1 MIESRRKTPVKRFR
15 LNDKISS
22 IASAH
27 PDPIVREVL
36 KVLEAFESS
45 EVIGS
50 KYVWKYLPDD
60 AFTVICNKPGM
71 GVRMMNRTLLS
82 HLIRIIEAF
91 QMVSLWRSR
100 DLVGSCVASLN
111 EERLVSAATL
121 ARSLIELAVTYGDA
135 ADFLTWAFKSFP
147 WSEIGNALVAPL
159 VTDEHGK
166 EISLEIFIERL
177 MRGTRLD
184 DILAKTPNMKLTN
197 IMTIIEKI
205 DKKLS
210 KQYGYQVT
218 PHYELLCELA
228 HPNTVGFQRYL
239 SSITILHNGWESR
252 LMEEESFSER
262 SVHISFECLWALSF
276 SAGSMVKT
284 FGVFDELKHEV
295 LKNIWRALPH

>member
-1 MIESRRKTPVKRFR
+1 MIEPGRKTPVKRFR
-15 LNDKISS
+15 LNDKIS
-22 IASAH
+22 ATANANR
-27 PDPIVREVL
+27 DPIVREVR
-36 KVLEAFESS
+36 KVLEAFERS
-45 EVIGS
+45 EVTGS
-50 KYVWKYLPDD
+50 RYVWKYLPDD
-60 AFTVICNKPGM
+60 AFTVICKPGM
-71 GVRMMNRTLLS
+71 SVRTMNRTLLS

-121 ARSLIELAVTYGDA
+121 TRSLIELAVTYRDA
-135 ADFLTWAFKSFP
+135 GDFLTWAFKSFP
-147 WSEIGNALVAPL
+147 WSEIGDALVAPL

-177 MRGTRLD
+177 MRGTRLNEH
-184 DILAKTPNMKLTN
+184 LAKTPNMRQTN

-205 DKKLS
+205 DKR
-210 KQYGYQVT
+210 YGCQVMS
-218 PHYELLCELA
+218 HYELLCELA
-228 HPNTVGFQRYL
+228 HPSTVGFQRYV
-239 SSITILHNGWESR
+239 SSITTLSNGWESR

-276 SAGSMVKT
+276 SADSMLNT

-295 LKNIWRALPH
+295 LKNIGRALPH